1 MEILLEQSARLLNYT
16 SLDFKRFLHKDINWK
31 ERLIGIKGAR
41 GVGKTTLLLQ
51 HLKELG
57 LPASKAA
64 YFAMD
69 DLYFSGHSLKETA
82 DTFYK
87 QGGRILALDEVHKY
101 PGWSAEIKNLY
112 DFYPDL
118 QIFFTGSSIID
129 IAKEE
134 GDLSRRALLYDL
146 PGLSFREYLIMKG
159 IENFP
164 PLSLKDILLQPE
176 SYGQLLVEKFHPLE
190 YFADYLKQGYYPFGV
205 QHPESLYQRINQVVR
220 TIVEIDMAE
229 LPTFDI
235 RNAKKMLQLV
245 EVIAGQVP
253 FKPIIKE
260 LGEKTQIHRNSINAY
275 LHYLEQA
282 KIISLLYPAGKSTA
296 NLQKPEKILL
306 QNTTLL
312 FALAKENANSGSVRE
327 TFFHSMVSPMHQLEA
342 PKKGDFFVASEYT
355 FEIGGSAKKKQQIK
369 STPNSWIVKD
379 GIETGTKEILPLWVF
394 GFLY

>member
-16 SLDFKRFLHKDINWK
+16 SLDFKRYLHTDINWK

-51 HLKELG
+51 HLKELA

-69 DLYFSGHSLKETA
+69 DLYFSGHSLKETS
-82 DTFYK
+82 DIFYK
-87 QGGRILALDEVHKY
+87 KGGRVLALDEVHKY
-101 PGWSAEIKNLY
+101 PGWSGEIKNLY

-129 IAKEE
+129 ITKES

-159 IENFP
+159 IANFK
-164 PLSLKDILLQPE
+164 PLPLKEVL
-176 SYGQLLVEKFHPLE
+176 FHPASYSELPGDEFSPLE
-190 YFADYLKQGYYPFGV
+190 HFTDYLKQGYYPFGV
-205 QHPESLYQRINQVVR
+205 QHPETLYQRINQVVR
-220 TIVEIDMAE
+220 TSVEIDMAE

-253 FKPIIKE
+253 FKPNIKE

-282 KIISLLYPAGKSTA
+282 KIIALLYPAGRSTA
-296 NLQKPEKILL
+296 TLQKPEKIFL

-312 FALAKENANSGSVRE
+312 YALAKESSDPGSVRE
-327 TFFHSMVSPMHQLEA
+327 TFFHSMVSPRHKLEA
-342 PKKGDFFVASEYT
+342 PKKGDFFVDNEYT
-355 FEIGGSAKKKQQIK
+355 MEIGGRTKKKQQII
-369 STPNSWIVKD
+369 STPDAWVVKD
-379 GIETGTKEILPLWVF
+379 GIETGSHETIPLWAF